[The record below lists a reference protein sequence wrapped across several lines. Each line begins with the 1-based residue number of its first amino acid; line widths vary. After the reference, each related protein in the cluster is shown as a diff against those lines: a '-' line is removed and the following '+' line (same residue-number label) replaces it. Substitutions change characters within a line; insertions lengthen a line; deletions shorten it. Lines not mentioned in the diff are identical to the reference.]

1 MRGCWRDF
9 ENKRSE
15 KAIKLDL
22 PTRKRTEGRVT
33 GSGGSTVRCLPRETM
48 SSQSELRTASVPF
61 DPFNKSV
68 WYALCGCI
76 IAWAGLTSCA
86 TPSIPTQ
93 MSIQSE
99 TGRTFT
105 VSAFSVPQLQV
116 GISNRTVS
124 AVSLSNE
131 WAWALLRA
139 PFNGPAPNEARL
151 AKISVATG
159 QTEFGPSIRLNGTD
173 LPPALVGG
181 DKYLWVTSPSEEMDS
196 YVYRTD
202 PALGVPSR
210 IVLQDYPADLVVGT
224 GAVWIL
230 LGQSGKLR
238 RVHPDSMETVA
249 EIPTGLVPP
258 GLWGKA
264 WHTPRPGRTMRAVPD
279 AYMWNEMM
287 PRQSLAVGQDSVW
300 VLGHKDGVVVRV
312 DATSNQVLASIQL
325 DQPHTI
331 DSGIYA
337 SILAAHGAIWVTEL
351 RVKLGGGFIPTR
363 DRLAGRLWKIDPAT
377 NTVVAMIELEGD
389 PKSMI
394 AQGGYLWVS
403 ALDWRKKESNHD
415 CCLVMVDP
423 KRNAIVDRLCIPGRG
438 QLSLRSLSNE
448 IWGYHPYGVTE
459 HGDHLVTRIRP

>member
-1 MRGCWRDF
+1 M
-9 ENKRSE
+9 
-15 KAIKLDL
+15 
-22 PTRKRTEGRVT
+22 T
-33 GSGGSTVRCLPRETM
+33 GSGGSAARCLPRETM
-48 SSQSELRTASVPF
+48 PYQNELRAAPVPCG
-61 DPFNKSV
+61 PFTKSV
-68 WYALCGCI
+68 RHALCACAV
-76 IAWAGLTSCA
+76 AWAGLTSCA

-99 TGRTFT
+99 AGSPFT
-105 VSAFSVPQLQV
+105 VSAFSVPELKE
-116 GISNRTVS
+116 GNSNRTVR

-131 WAWALLRA
+131 WAWALLS
-139 PFNGPAPNEARL
+139 PTFYGPSPSEARL
-151 AKISVATG
+151 VKISVATG
-159 QTEFGPSIRLNGTD
+159 QAEFGPSIRLNGTD
-173 LPPALVGG
+173 LPPTLVGG

-258 GLWGKA
+258 GQWGKA
-264 WHTPRPGRTMRAVPD
+264 WHTQRPGRTMRAIPD

-312 DATSNQVLASIQL
+312 DATSNQVLASIRL

-331 DSGIYA
+331 NSGIYA
-337 SILAAHGAIWVTEL
+337 SILAAHGAVWVTEL
-351 RVKLGGGFIPTR
+351 RVKLGEGFIPTR
-363 DRLAGRLWKIDPAT
+363 DRLPGRLWKINPVT
-377 NTVVAMIELEGD
+377 NAVVAMIEIEGD

-394 AQGGYLWVS
+394 AQGGYIWVS
-403 ALDWRKKESNHD
+403 ALDWRDKKESNHD

-448 IWGYHPYGVTE
+448 IWGYHPYGVSE
-459 HGDHLVTRIRP
+459 HAGHLVTRIRP